1 MSSQFLFSVNLKI
14 SIPRSPNQIFGRL
27 TTNASAENQNKQ
39 VPRAIVEAKKNESA
53 HVHHNWVRI
62 LALIP
67 RLVAAANLLSVQL
80 DLSIQLSISLSIQL

>member
-1 MSSQFLFSVNLKI
+1 MLYVFVGLVSSLGLFRFEVFKA
-14 SIPRSPNQIFGRL
+14 Q
-27 TTNASAENQNKQ
+27 
-39 VPRAIVEAKKNESA
+39 AIVEAKKNESA

-67 RLVAAANLLSVQL
+67 CSVAAANLLSVQL